1 MAEQNVTEQNVAE
14 QNEDAKNV
22 GNEIVNQALT
32 NIGQAAALSNTNTQ
46 EGTTAAEE
54 GTLADGDTP
63 KKAGDDVA
71 SSFAGLP
78 IESLIG
84 GPFLAAAKV
93 QQQLAATYVDTVMK
107 LAYREK
113 KGQSG
118 DKSEQETNILS
129 FEVPRPVISEKDGKT
144 SVDVE
149 NMQINAPLL
158 ALVQIPS
165 FQMDEVTV
173 DFDMEVKTSDMKSD
187 ETKEDVSSTVN
198 FKSWF
203 GLNASITGNVS
214 SDSVHKRES
223 DSSATY
229 KIHARA
235 IQQPPSEGMAKLT
248 SLLTQAMEPLR
259 KPESSGGGGGK

>member
-1 MAEQNVTEQNVAE
+1 MTEQNVTE

-32 NIGQAAALSNTNTQ
+32 NIGQAAALSNTNLQ
-46 EGTTAAEE
+46 EGTTASGE
-54 GTLADGDTP
+54 GTVADGDTP
-63 KKAGDDVA
+63 KKDGNDVA

-113 KGQSG
+113 K
-118 DKSEQETNILS
+118 KKEEKEETKQETNILT
-129 FEVPRPVISEKDGKT
+129 FEVPRPVISEKDGET
-144 SVDVE
+144 SVEVE

-187 ETKEDVSSTVN
+187 ETKMDVGSTVN

-259 KPESSGGGGGK
+259 KPDGGGK

>member
-1 MAEQNVTEQNVAE
+1 MTEQNVTE

-22 GNEIVNQALT
+22 ENEIVNQALT
-32 NIGQAAALSNTNTQ
+32 NIGQAAALSNSNLQ
-46 EGTTAAEE
+46 EGTMTAGE
-54 GTLADGDTP
+54 GTVTGGETP
-63 KKAGDDVA
+63 KKDGNDVA

-93 QQQLAATYVDTVMK
+93 QQQLAATYVDTVQK

-113 KGQSG
+113 KENNET
-118 DKSEQETNILS
+118 KQETNILT
-129 FEVPRPVISEKDGKT
+129 FEVPRPVIDEKDGKT
-144 SVDVE
+144 SVTVE

-187 ETKEDVSSTVN
+187 ETKADVSSTVN

>member
-1 MAEQNVTEQNVAE
+1 MTEQNVTE

-32 NIGQAAALSNTNTQ
+32 NIGQAAALSNTNLQ
-46 EGTTAAEE
+46 EGTTASGE
-54 GTLADGDTP
+54 GTVADGDTP
-63 KKAGDDVA
+63 KKDGNDVA

-113 KGQSG
+113 K
-118 DKSEQETNILS
+118 KKEENEETKQETNILT
-129 FEVPRPVISEKDGKT
+129 FEVPRPVINEEADGKT
-144 SVDVE
+144 SVTVE

-187 ETKEDVSSTVN
+187 ETKADVSSTVN

-259 KPESSGGGGGK
+259 KPESSGGGGGTK

>member
-1 MAEQNVTEQNVAE
+1 MAEKNVTEQSVAE
-14 QNEDAKNV
+14 QNGDAKSV
-22 GNEIVNQALT
+22 GKEIVDQALT
-32 NIGQAAALSNTNTQ
+32 NIGQAAALSDAGIQ
-46 EGTTAAEE
+46 EETTETGE
-54 GTLADGDTP
+54 GKLKEGDTP
-63 KKAGDDVA
+63 KKDGTDVA

-107 LAYREK
+107 LAYKETETEDK
-113 KGQSG
+113 K
-118 DKSEQETNILS
+118 KAQETNILS
-129 FEVPRPVISEKDGKT
+129 FEVPRPVINEKNGET
-144 SVDVE
+144 SVTVE

-187 ETKEDVSSTVN
+187 ETKADVSSTVN

-259 KPESSGGGGGK
+259 KTEKPTTK

>member
-1 MAEQNVTEQNVAE
+1 MAEKNVTEQNLTE

-32 NIGQAAALSNTNTQ
+32 NIGQAAALSNTNLQ
-46 EGTTAAEE
+46 EGTTATGE
-54 GTLADGDTP
+54 GTVVDGDTP
-63 KKAGDDVA
+63 KKDGNGVA

-113 KGQSG
+113 K
-118 DKSEQETNILS
+118 KKEEKEETKQETNILT
-129 FEVPRPVISEKDGKT
+129 FEVPRPVISEKDGET
-144 SVDVE
+144 SVEVE

-187 ETKEDVSSTVN
+187 ETKMDVGSTVN

-259 KPESSGGGGGK
+259 KPDGGGK

>member
-1 MAEQNVTEQNVAE
+1 MAEKNVTEQNVTEQNG
-14 QNEDAKNV
+14 DAKNV
-22 GNEIVNQALT
+22 GKEIVGQALT
-32 NIGQAAALSNTNTQ
+32 NIGQAAALTNTNLQ
-46 EGTTAAEE
+46 EETTETGE
-54 GTLADGDTP
+54 GTLKEGDTP
-63 KKAGDDVA
+63 KKDGTDVA

-113 KGQSG
+113 EEKKEKNGENDG
-118 DKSEQETNILS
+118 KTTKETNLLT
-129 FEVPRPVISEKDGKT
+129 FEVPRPIINENDG
-144 SVDVE
+144 SVTVE

-187 ETKEDVSSTVN
+187 ETKAAVSSTVN

-203 GLNASITGNVS
+203 GLNANITGNVS

-259 KPESSGGGGGK
+259 KSTT